1 LRRGDWVVAIGNPLG
16 FSGTATAGIVS
27 AIGKPGDFQRSR
39 SYTDFLQIDAAINR
53 GNSGGPTFNMNG
65 QVVGVNSWIAST
77 SGGSIGLGFAI
88 PAELVD
94 DVTQTLISEGKVSRG
109 YLGVLIG
116 NVTED
121 IAAAIGL
128 DEPNGAIVSSVTKD
142 GPADKSGLERGDIII
157 KVNGTSVS
165 DATTTTRLVGA
176 LAAGSRNKFEVLRDG
191 KSQVINVTVGERPDN
206 LGLSAITVPDTEDES
221 EGKEGPLGVTLRPLD
236 KETREKL
243 NLASDEAGMIIT
255 ELDSDSVLYKEGIRA
270 GMVIL
275 DVNYKKLDSL
285 TVLEKELSEAR
296 SSGRN
301 RLLMAVHTGN
311 GTVFIAVDVSEDD

>member
-1 LRRGDWVVAIGNPLG
+1 MA
-16 FSGTATAGIVS
+16 
-27 AIGKPGDFQRSR
+27 
-39 SYTDFLQIDAAINR
+39 
-53 GNSGGPTFNMNG
+53 
-65 QVVGVNSWIAST
+65 
-77 SGGSIGLGFAI
+77 
-88 PAELVD
+88 
-94 DVTQTLISEGKVSRG
+94 
-109 YLGVLIG
+109 
-116 NVTED
+116 
-121 IAAAIGL
+121 
-128 DEPNGAIVSSVTKD
+128 
-142 GPADKSGLERGDIII
+142 
-157 KVNGTSVS
+157 
-165 DATTTTRLVGA
+165 
-176 LAAGSRNKFEVLRDG
+176 